1 MEYSYYVAF
10 RTLYN
15 TALCCITAWDS
26 SVLWKR
32 DCLFLCLHIYQVL
45 FFCCLFFFSDFAHGQ
60 YLLSV
65 SSPKCTRWW
74 QYLPAWNGLVILV
87 ICLSCYKKHTGCL
100 HLLKLFP
107 RYLIF
112 EWPTFR
118 NWVWDGCAPVYNLN
132 HLTLQNCTEN
142 PIRK

>member
-45 FFCCLFFFSDFAHGQ
+45 FFVVFFFF
-60 YLLSV
+60 
-65 SSPKCTRWW
+65 
-74 QYLPAWNGLVILV
+74 
-87 ICLSCYKKHTGCL
+87 
-100 HLLKLFP
+100 
-107 RYLIF
+107 
-112 EWPTFR
+112 
-118 NWVWDGCAPVYNLN
+118 
-132 HLTLQNCTEN
+132 LTLPMASICFPLVPPSVPDDDNTCLLGMVLLF
-142 PIRK
+142 